1 MLATV
6 FAPAVRLMRN
16 LTLVRK
22 FALVCIAF
30 LVPLLYLLI
39 TLVGD
44 RRAAHE
50 FTAKEVLG
58 IRAIQ
63 AIDEAYMPAMLWRA
77 ASLELAGQHEGAAA
91 RRDAARAE
99 LDKAFAGFEAYLK
112 ESGDP
117 IGLASTYG
125 QLRQQWSAVQSATP
139 KDVEQ
144 ALEQG
149 NALVAQV
156 RGFLEHVANHS
167 NLALDPDSDTY
178 ALMVVYTSE
187 IPRLMDA
194 LGRARGVGR
203 YLADGQ
209 VADDPELFM
218 ALHNADAL
226 LDEYLGRSRTA
237 LEGARAANAEAT
249 AGLKLTLFDEIEQKV
264 VARIDAEFGWGAAP
278 KAKGAE
284 WSAMVSSMLD
294 EVETLHDGAGT
305 QLERLLHLREDRL
318 VRAIWGAV
326 SLSVFF
332 IAFGLYLLTGFYSAA
347 QSTFN
352 ALGRRIQQL
361 GMGDF
366 TPRAQLLG
374 RDEMA
379 RAGNQLN
386 EAMVNLSQLVRQ
398 VRSSAEQIA
407 TATAQIAAGNQDLA
421 HRGSQLAAVVEQ
433 TSASTSTLEETVG
446 VNMASAQEANQLVQN
461 AATVAGKGG
470 AVVEQAVQAM
480 QGITDSSRKI
490 GDIIQVIDTIAF
502 QTNILALNAAVE
514 AARAG
519 EQGRGFAVVAG
530 EVRALAQRSA
540 SAAREI
546 KGLIQD
552 SIDTVNAGGEYVN
565 QAGNTMKDMVSAIE
579 RVTSLM
585 SDITRQSQSQA
596 QQIRELGAAIREVD
610 ATVQQNA
617 AMVEETSAATDSLS
631 DRAHALTQTAAQFR
645 TES

>member
-1 MLATV
+1 MLATLLL
-6 FAPAVRLMRN
+6 PAVRLMRN

-22 FALVCIAF
+22 FALVCVAF
-30 LVPLLYLLI
+30 FIPLLYLLF

-44 RRAAHE
+44 RRAALE

-58 IRAIQ
+58 VHAIQ
-63 AIDEAYMPAMLWRA
+63 AFDEVYMPAMRWRA
-77 ASLELAGQHEGAAA
+77 ANLGLAGQQGDAAA

-99 LDKAFAGFEAYLK
+99 VDKAMAGFEGFLK
-112 ESGDP
+112 TSGDP
-117 IGLASTYG
+117 IGLASEFG
-125 QLRQQWSAVQSATP
+125 KLRQLWGTLQSAAP
-139 KDVEQ
+139 KDPAQ

-178 ALMVVYTSE
+178 ALMVAYTSE

-194 LGRARGVGR
+194 LARARGVGR
-203 YLADGQ
+203 YLAEGQ
-209 VADDPELFM
+209 VSDDAELFM

-226 LDEYLGRSRTA
+226 IHEYLDRSFTA
-237 LEGARAANAEAT
+237 LEGARAANPEAT
-249 AGLKLTLFDEIEQKV
+249 AKLKLALFREIEQKV
-264 VARIDAEFGWGAAP
+264 VARIDTEFPWGSPP
-278 KAKGAE
+278 KAQGTE
-284 WSAMVSSMLD
+284 WYGMLSTVLE
-294 EVETLHDGAGT
+294 EVETLHDGSGE

-318 VRAIWGAV
+318 ERAIWTA
-326 SLSVFF
+326 LSVSAVF
-332 IAFGLYLLTGFYSAA
+332 IAIGIYLLLGFYFAA

-352 ALGRRIQQL
+352 ALGRRIAKL
-361 GMGDF
+361 GAGDL
-366 TPRAQLLG
+366 TGSARLQGCDELALMANRLIDATDDLTLLV
-374 RDEMA
+374 
-379 RAGNQLN
+379 L
-386 EAMVNLSQLVRQ
+386 Q
-398 VRSSAEQIA
+398 VRGSSEEIA
-407 TATAQIAAGNQDLA
+407 GSVGQIAAGNQDLA

-433 TSASTSTLEETVG
+433 TSASTTALEETVG
-446 VNMASAQEANQLVQN
+446 VNMASAQEANELVQH
-461 AATVAGKGG
+461 AAQVAGKGG

-480 QGITDSSRKI
+480 SDITASSRKI
-490 GDIIQVIDTIAF
+490 GDIIQVIDSIAF

-546 KGLIQD
+546 KGLIQE
-552 SIDTVNAGGEYVN
+552 SIDTVINGGGYVN
-565 QAGNTMKDMVSAIE
+565 EAGSTMSEMVKAIE

-585 SDITRQSQSQA
+585 GDITRQSQNQV

-610 ATVQQNA
+610 ASVQQNA
-617 AMVEETSAATDSLS
+617 AMVEETAAATTSLS
-631 DRAHALTQTAAQFR
+631 DRARALTDVAAQFR